1 MKVENPVAYRFIL
14 QDELYLLDKDKA
26 MYAHAAPQPIIET
39 QPVNFNY
46 LGGNKKNFLLVVHYT
61 AFEFINDSHLIAL
74 QNIFKRMELDMDDV
88 AILNRANY
96 SDASFEHLTGF
107 FSPRKLLL
115 LGTDA
120 LPAGIETLTLNKLV
134 VLNSCS
140 TLFSFSFDE
149 MMDNNDNK
157 KAFWEQLKQ
166 L

>member
-26 MYAHAAPQPIIET
+26 MYAHTAPQPIIET

-46 LGGNKKNFLLVVHYT
+46 LGGNKKNFLAIVHYT
-61 AFEFINDSHLIAL
+61 AFEFVDDSHLIAL
-74 QNIFKRMELDMDDV
+74 QSIFKRMGLDMDDV

-96 SDASFEHLTGF
+96 SDAAFEDLTGF
-107 FSPRKLLL
+107 FSPQKLLL

-120 LPAGIETLTLNKLV
+120 LPAGIETLTLNRPV
-134 VLNSCS
+134 VLNNCS

-149 MMDNNDNK
+149 MMDNNEK
-157 KAFWEQLKQ
+157 KKGFWEQLKQ